1 MPRTFTAPCSLPLP
15 FVAPE
20 HTPTRQGNR
29 LKTKGYIPSVFSFS
43 SSALNIT
50 PMEQIN
56 ELKYLKVFQ
65 KVTKLISMVLDHQQV
80 MDTIVRELP
89 GLLDIDAATIRLLDP
104 STQTFVMGA
113 AHGLSM
119 EYLSRDHIDTEETI
133 AMINSGYPVAK
144 TDVDQNVPFKD
155 QDLIHQEGIKSVL
168 TLPIL
173 FQDSVIGILR
183 LLTRRNRVFT
193 SEEISFSMALAEQV
207 GIALSNGRMFTEME
221 TQINFMKDVQ
231 DISALV
237 SSTLDLDSVL
247 HTIVERLSRSMGC
260 KACTIRLLRAETNQL
275 ELVASYGIS
284 EAYSQRG
291 EIEGERN
298 IATALSGEPVS
309 IYDVS
314 HDARVLYDDNMRK
327 EGIKSLLAI
336 PLKVKGEVIGILRIL
351 SDIHHCFTSSEI
363 NFAVTIAE
371 IGGTAI
377 QNARNYRKITLLFN
391 QVEES
396 ERFVANIL
404 NCIRP
409 QLLVVDRNRHLVLV
423 NRGFLTVMGKEENEV
438 LGADYSSLWV
448 GQQCPV
454 GNCPVEQVLATGQ
467 AASHEHQV
475 ITEDGPH
482 WFERTAS
489 PMLNDAGEVE
499 YVIEVIRDIT
509 AKRQLEQEQL
519 ERVKLQG
526 VVELAG
532 TVAHEINSPLF
543 AALGTAQLLEDELE
557 SKELIEDVH
566 TIIRNLK
573 SIGELTRKMTTMTGF
588 ESRDYVGDTKI
599 VSIR

>member
-1 MPRTFTAPCSLPLP
+1 
-15 FVAPE
+15 
-20 HTPTRQGNR
+20 
-29 LKTKGYIPSVFSFS
+29 
-43 SSALNIT
+43 
-50 PMEQIN
+50 MEQIN

-80 MDTIVRELP
+80 MDTVVKELP
-89 GLLDIDAATIRLLDP
+89 ALLDIDAATIRLLDS
-104 STQTFVMGA
+104 STNTFVMGA

-119 EYLSRDHIDTEETI
+119 EYLSRSHIDTEETI

-144 TDVDQNVPFKD
+144 TDVDQHIPAKD
-155 QDLIHQEGIKSVL
+155 QDLISQEGIKSVL

-183 LLTRRNRVFT
+183 LLTRRHRIFT
-193 SEEISFSMALAEQV
+193 SDEISFSMALAEQV
-207 GIALSNGRMFTEME
+207 GIAISNGRMFTEME
-221 TQINFMKDVQ
+221 NQIDFMKEVQ

-237 SSTLDLDSVL
+237 SSTLDLDTVL

-260 KACTIRLLRAETNQL
+260 KACTIRLLRPETNQL
-275 ELVASYGIS
+275 ELVAAHGIS
-284 EAYSQRG
+284 EEYLNRG
-291 EIEGERN
+291 KIEGERN
-298 IATALSGEPVS
+298 IAVALSGEPVS

-314 HDARVLYDDNMRK
+314 RDERVLYSDSMKK

-336 PLKVKGEVIGILRIL
+336 PLKVKGEVIGVIRIL
-351 SDIHHCFTSSEI
+351 SDTHHCFTSSEI

-377 QNARNYRKITLLFN
+377 ENARTYRKITLLFN

-409 QLLVVDRNRHLVLV
+409 QLLVVDRDRHLVLA
-423 NRGFLTVMGKEENEV
+423 NRVFLAVMGKEENEI
-438 LGADYSSLWV
+438 LGADYHSLWQ
-448 GQQCPV
+448 GQDCPAE
-454 GNCPVEQVLATGQ
+454 NCPVEQVLATGQ
-467 AASHEHQV
+467 AASHEHQ
-475 ITEDGPH
+475 ILKEDGPR
-482 WFERTAS
+482 WIERTAS
-489 PMLNDAGEVE
+489 PMLNNDGEVE

-509 AKRQLEQEQL
+509 AKRQLEQEHL

-543 AALGTAQLLEDELE
+543 AALGTAQLLEEDLE
-557 SKELIEDVH
+557 SKELIADVQ

-573 SIGELTRKMTTMTGF
+573 KIGDLTRKMTTMTGF

-599 VSIR
+599 VKFIGNT